1 MGRVSEVKR
10 KTTETSISLNLNID
24 GSGDYNISTPVPFL
38 NHMLELMT
46 RHGLFDLKIEAA
58 GDVEIDFHHTV
69 EDIGICLGQ
78 AFKEAL
84 GDKKSIRR
92 YGSATVPMDEALAEV
107 NLDISGRPCLSF
119 NVDIPK
125 EKVGN
130 FDVELAEEFFQAL
143 ASNGG
148 LTLHVD
154 LKRGANIHH
163 CLEAVF
169 KAFGRAMDSATSVDK
184 RVKGVPSTKGR
195 L

>member
-1 MGRVSEVKR
+1 MQRNSEINR
-10 KTTETSISLNLNID
+10 ETTETNVSLSLSID
-24 GSGDYNISTPVPFL
+24 GDGQYDISTPVPFL

-46 RHGLFDLKIEAA
+46 RHGLFNLKIKAG
-58 GDVEIDFHHTV
+58 GDVEIDGHHTV

-84 GDKKSIRR
+84 GDKKGIKR
-92 YGSATVPMDEALAEV
+92 YGNAIVPMDEALAEV
-107 NLDISGRPCLSF
+107 ALDISGRASLTF

-125 EKVGN
+125 EKVGE
-130 FDVELAEEFFQAL
+130 FDVELAQEFFQAL
-143 ASNGG
+143 VGNGG
-148 LTLHVD
+148 ITLHVD
-154 LKRGANIHH
+154 LKRGANTHH

-169 KAFGRAMDSATSVDK
+169 KAFGRAMDVATSLDS

>member
-1 MGRVSEVKR
+1 MQRNSEINR
-10 KTTETSISLNLNID
+10 ETTETNISLSLSID
-24 GSGDYNISTPVPFL
+24 GDGQYDISTPVPFL

-46 RHGLFDLKIEAA
+46 RHGLFNLKIKAG
-58 GDVEIDFHHTV
+58 GDVEIDGHHTV

-84 GDKKSIRR
+84 GDKKGIKR
-92 YGSATVPMDEALAEV
+92 YGNAIVPMDEALAEV
-107 NLDISGRPCLSF
+107 ALDISGRASLTF

-125 EKVGN
+125 EKVGE
-130 FDVELAEEFFQAL
+130 FDVELAQEFFQAL
-143 ASNGG
+143 VGNGG
-148 LTLHVD
+148 ITLHID
-154 LKRGANIHH
+154 LKRGTNTHH

-169 KAFGRAMDSATSVDK
+169 KAFGRAMDVATSLDS

>member
-1 MGRVSEVKR
+1 MQRSSEINR
-10 KTTETSISLNLNID
+10 ETTETNISLSLSID
-24 GSGDYNISTPVPFL
+24 GDGQYDISTPVPFL

-46 RHGLFDLKIEAA
+46 RHGLFDLKIKAG
-58 GDVEIDFHHTV
+58 GDVEIDGHHTV

-84 GDKKSIRR
+84 GDKKGIKR
-92 YGSATVPMDEALAEV
+92 YGNAIVPMDEALAEV
-107 NLDISGRPCLSF
+107 ALDISGRASLTF

-125 EKVGN
+125 EKVGE
-130 FDVELAEEFFQAL
+130 FDVELAQEFFQAL
-143 ASNGG
+143 VGNGG
-148 LTLHVD
+148 ITLHID
-154 LKRGANIHH
+154 LKRGTNTHH

-169 KAFGRAMDSATSVDK
+169 KAFGRAMDVATSLDS

>member
-1 MGRVSEVKR
+1 MARRAEINR
-10 KTTETSISLNLNID
+10 ETTETKISLSIDID
-24 GSGDYNISTPVPFL
+24 GAGEYNVNTPVPFL
-38 NHMLELMT
+38 THMLELMA
-46 RHGLFDLKIEAA
+46 RHGLFDIKIEAS

-78 AFKEAL
+78 AFKDAL
-84 GDKKSIRR
+84 GDKKGIKR
-92 YGSATVPMDEALAEV
+92 YGNATVPMDEALAEV
-107 NLDISGRPCLSF
+107 SLDISGRPCLSF
-119 NVDIPK
+119 TVDISK

-148 LTLHVD
+148 ITLHID
-154 LKRGANIHH
+154 LKKGTNTHH

-169 KAFGRAMDSATSVDK
+169 KAFGRAMDNATSLDE

>member
-1 MGRVSEVKR
+1 MQRSSEINR
-10 KTTETSISLNLNID
+10 ETTETNISLSLTID
-24 GSGDYNISTPVPFL
+24 GDGQYDISTPVPFL

-46 RHGLFDLKIEAA
+46 RHGLFDLKIKAD
-58 GDVEIDFHHTV
+58 GDVEIDGHHTV

-84 GDKKSIRR
+84 GDKKGIKR
-92 YGSATVPMDEALAEV
+92 YGNAIVPMDEALAEV
-107 NLDISGRPCLSF
+107 ALDISGRASLTF

-125 EKVGN
+125 EKVGD
-130 FDVELAEEFFQAL
+130 FDVELAQEFFQAL
-143 ASNGG
+143 VSNGG
-148 LTLHVD
+148 ITLHVD
-154 LKRGANIHH
+154 LRRGANTHH

-169 KAFGRAMDSATSVDK
+169 KAFGRAMDAATSLDS

>member
-1 MGRVSEVKR
+1 MARRAEIRRDTK
-10 KTTETSISLNLNID
+10 ETDISLSLDID
-24 GSGDYNISTPVPFL
+24 GSGAYEISTPIPFL

-46 RHGLFDLKIEAA
+46 RHGLFDLTIKAS

-69 EDIGICLGQ
+69 EDTGICLGQ
-78 AFKEAL
+78 AIKESL

-92 YGSATVPMDEALAEV
+92 YGTASVPMDEALAEV
-107 NLDISGRPCLSF
+107 SLDISGRPHLTF
-119 NVDIPK
+119 NVEIK
-125 EKVGN
+125 GEKAGT

-143 ASNGG
+143 VSNAGI
-148 LTLHVD
+148 TLHVD
-154 LKRGANIHH
+154 LKRGSNAHH

-169 KAFGRAMDSATSVDK
+169 KAFGRALDAATCIDE